1 MNSKKTI
8 VVGSKYVPEYCVNY
22 FDLPCYE
29 RDLMRYFD
37 YCDYSDTSKNPT
49 KYFDQKKVV
58 NFNIIHH
65 ECRGDPLEGSYNN
78 YQTVKESDLK
88 NYPKNEKEE
97 AIGGLIRY
105 FDRKDLFVENNIVT
119 DYFKK

>member
-1 MNSKKTI
+1 M
-8 VVGSKYVPEYCVNY
+8 
-22 FDLPCYE
+22 
-29 RDLMRYFD
+29 
-37 YCDYSDTSKNPT
+37 SKNPT
-49 KYFDQKKVV
+49 KYFGHKKVV

-88 NYPKNEKEE
+88 NYPKNEKKE
-97 AIGGLIRY
+97 AIGGLIRN
-105 FDRKDLFVENNIVT
+105 FDRKDLFVEKNIVT